1 MKTTKTITTQKTR
14 AVKCVVQ
21 IGGAYFNSVTFAG
34 LEELC
39 DDPKRN
45 ESNQEVQAVLTPHK
59 SGFSLSARDGELT
72 YEIIDEN
79 GRQLTFRTVEMALD
93 TLSDVPHLLPEIVID
108 ALRWGTVH

>member
-21 IGGAYFNSVTFAG
+21 IEAYLNSLTFAG

-45 ESNQEVQAVLTPHK
+45 ESGQEVQAVLMPHK
-59 SGFSLSARDGELT
+59 SGFALSARDDELT
-72 YEIIDEN
+72 YEIIDER
-79 GRQLTFRTVEMALD
+79 GRQMTFRSIDQALD

-108 ALRWGTVH
+108 TRHWVRWC